1 VASAV
6 RPVSPATAGLS
17 REIPAAPSK
26 AEEEMDMMMNL
37 VVVDGVLTK
46 PAQDREL
53 PSGSR
58 LLTLDVTVRPAEGPA
73 ESLPVAWFDAP
84 AWASSLDQGTPIVV
98 VGRVRRRFFKAGGVT
113 QSRTEVV
120 ADRVVRATDTRRVR
134 ALMVAA
140 GAAVEAA
147 ATALGA

>member
-1 VASAV
+1 
-6 RPVSPATAGLS
+6 
-17 REIPAAPSK
+17 
-26 AEEEMDMMMNL
+26 MDMMMNL

-46 PAQDREL
+46 PAEDREL

-58 LLTLDVTVRPAEGPA
+58 LLTLDVTVRPSEGPA
-73 ESLPVAWFDAP
+73 ETLPVAWFDAP

-120 ADRVVRATDTRRVR
+120 ADRVVRATDTKRAR
-134 ALMVAA
+134 ALMTAA
-140 GAAVEAA
+140 GAAMEAA
-147 ATALGA
+147 ASALGA